1 MTHFP
6 DFFRCSTCLPRSNLD
21 PGKFRERLELDKLG
35 RLEIGENAHFRGQSA
50 DSYLLWKKCPPARL
64 QAFGSL
70 R

>member
-50 DSYLLWKKCPPARL
+50 DSYLL
-64 QAFGSL
+64 
-70 R
+70 

>member
-35 RLEIGENAHFRGQSA
+35 RLEIGENAHFRGQFA
-50 DSYLLWKKCPPARL
+50 DSYLLC
-64 QAFGSL
+64 
-70 R
+70 

>member
-35 RLEIGENAHFRGQSA
+35 RLEIGENAHFRGQFA
-50 DSYLLWKKCPPARL
+50 DSYLLCPAN
-64 QAFGSL
+64 G
-70 R
+70 